1 MILRSSLKDHLVV
14 VPKESGSLAKTLG
27 FGIFYVEL
35 FSVHHLVVT
44 ETEVT
49 LNKLDQV
56 HLACRTQ

>member
-49 LNKLDQV
+49 LKYSP
-56 HLACRTQ
+56 CRSL